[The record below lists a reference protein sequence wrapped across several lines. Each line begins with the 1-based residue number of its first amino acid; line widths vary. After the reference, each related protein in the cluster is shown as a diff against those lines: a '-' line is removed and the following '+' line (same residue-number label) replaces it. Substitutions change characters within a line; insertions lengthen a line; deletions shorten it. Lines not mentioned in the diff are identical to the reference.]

1 MTEPLTGQ
9 RAITLSEL
17 NNRIKSALNYFFP
30 GACWVIAE
38 IADSRCDQ
46 KGHCYLTLI
55 EKADDRTVAQAK
67 ANIWSYEYRKLV
79 QKFEKS
85 TGESLKAGLKVLF
98 LAAVNFHEVYGLS
111 LNIRDIDPI
120 YTMGEMSRKRK
131 EVLEKLQ
138 KEGLMDRNKGLK
150 LPLVPQRVAIISSAG
165 AAGYG
170 DFMNHIS
177 NNAFG
182 YRFRCTLF
190 QAIMQGPTAGESVIS
205 ALREVQAQRD
215 LFDVVIII
223 RGGGSQVDLHCFDG
237 YDIAA
242 SVATCVLPVLTGIG
256 HERDDTVVDMVA
268 HTRLKTPTAAAE
280 FLISGLRAFEE
291 RILEAQRKLVRYC
304 ERALRNERHSLD
316 SLLQRLQQAAINVL
330 QREDSKLTIFEK
342 TIRHL
347 DPAGLLKR
355 GYSITFAN
363 GKVLRSIAGAE
374 VGSVVITQLSDG
386 TVQSKIEVKRVKN
399 G

>member
-1 MTEPLTGQ
+1 MTEPLIDQ

-55 EKADDRTVAQAK
+55 EKTDDRTVAQAK
-67 ANIWSYEYRKLV
+67 ANIWSYEYRKLM

-85 TGESLKAGLKVLF
+85 TGETLKAGMKVLF

-120 YTMGEMSRKRK
+120 YTMGEMARKRK
-131 EVLEKLQ
+131 EVLDRLQ
-138 KEGLMDRNKGLK
+138 KEGLLDRNKALK
-150 LPLVPQRVAIISSAG
+150 LPLGPQRIAIISSPG

-170 DFMNHIS
+170 DFMNHIT

-182 YRFRCTLF
+182 YRFQCTLF
-190 QAIMQGPTAGESVIS
+190 QAIMQGPTAEKSIIS
-205 ALREVQAQRD
+205 ALREVQAHRD
-215 LFDVVIII
+215 SFDVVIII

-242 SVATCVLPVLTGIG
+242 AVATCVLPVLTGIG

-268 HTRLKTPTAAAE
+268 HTRLKTPTATAE

-291 RILEAQRKLVRYC
+291 RILEVQRKLVRYC
-304 ERALRNERHSLD
+304 DRALRDERHSLD
-316 SLLQRLQQAAINVL
+316 SLLQRLQRAAMNVL
-330 QREDSKLTIFEK
+330 QKEDSKLAIFEK
-342 TIRHL
+342 TVRHL
-347 DPAGLLKR
+347 DPESLLKR
-355 GYSITFAN
+355 GYSITFLN
-363 GKVLRSIAGAE
+363 GKVLKSISEAE
-374 VGSVVITQLSDG
+374 VGTLVITQLHDG
-386 TVQSKIEVKRVKN
+386 TVQSKIEEVKN

>member
-1 MTEPLTGQ
+1 MAGPLLNQ
-9 RAITLSEL
+9 QAITLSEL
-17 NNRIKSALNYFFP
+17 NNRIKSVLNDFFP
-30 GACWVIAE
+30 GACWVVAE

-55 EKADDRTVAQAK
+55 EKENDRTVAQAK

-85 TGESLKAGLKVLF
+85 TGEALKSGMKVLF

-111 LNIRDIDPI
+111 LNIRDIDPT
-120 YTMGEMSRKRK
+120 YTMGEMARKKK
-131 EVLEKLQ
+131 EVLERLK
-138 KEGLMDRNKGLK
+138 KEGLIDRNKGLK
-150 LPLVPQRVAIISSAG
+150 LPLVPQKIAIISSSG

-170 DFMNHIS
+170 DFINHIE

-182 YRFRCTLF
+182 YRFQYTLF
-190 QAIMQGPTAGESVIS
+190 QAIMQGPAAGQSVIS

-215 LFDVVIII
+215 RFDVVIII
-223 RGGGSQVDLHCFDG
+223 RGGGSQVDLNCFDG

-242 SVATCVLPVLTGIG
+242 SVATCILPVLTGIG

-268 HTRLKTPTAAAE
+268 HTRLKTPTATAE

-291 RILEAQRKLVRYC
+291 RIQEARRKLVRYC
-304 ERALRNERHSLD
+304 EKALRDEHHGLD
-316 SLLQRLQQAAINVL
+316 SLVQRLQRTVMNDL
-330 QREDSKLTIFEK
+330 QREDNKLTVLEK
-342 TIRHL
+342 TVRHL
-347 DPAGLLKR
+347 DPVNVLKR
-355 GYSITFAN
+355 GYSITFLN
-363 GKVLRSIAGAE
+363 GKVLKSASEAE
-374 VGSVVITQLSDG
+374 VGSLVITRLYDG
-386 TVQSKIEVKRVKN
+386 TVQSKVEEVKN

>member
-1 MTEPLTGQ
+1 MEPLLDQ

-55 EKADDRTVAQAK
+55 EKAEDRTVAQAR
-67 ANIWSYEYRKLV
+67 ANIWSYEYRKLM

-85 TGESLKAGLKVLF
+85 TGEPLKAGMKVLF
-98 LAAVNFHEVYGLS
+98 LAAVNFHEVFGLS
-111 LNIRDIDPI
+111 LNIRDIDPT
-120 YTMGEMSRKRK
+120 YTMGEMARKRK
-131 EVLEKLQ
+131 EVLERLR
-138 KEGLMDRNKGLK
+138 KEGLLDRNKALK
-150 LPLVPQRVAIISSAG
+150 LPLVPQRIAIISSAG

-170 DFMNHIS
+170 DFMNHIT

-182 YRFRCTLF
+182 YRFQCKLF
-190 QAIMQGPTAGESVIS
+190 SAIMQGAAAEQSIIS
-205 ALREVQAQRD
+205 ALREVRAHRD

-268 HTRLKTPTAAAE
+268 HTRLKTPTATAE
-280 FLISGLRAFEE
+280 FLISGIRAFEE
-291 RILEAQRKLVRYC
+291 RIQEAQRKLVRYC
-304 ERALRNERHSLD
+304 ERALRDERYGLD
-316 SLLQRLQQAAINVL
+316 SLLQRLQRAAMNVL
-330 QREDSKLTIFEK
+330 QREDSRLTIFEK
-342 TIRHL
+342 IVRHL
-347 DPAGLLKR
+347 DPANLLKR

-363 GKVLRSIAGAE
+363 GKVLRSISEAKAG
-374 VGSVVITQLSDG
+374 SLINTQLSDG
-386 TVQSKIEVKRVKN
+386 TVQSKIEEVRN